1 MTKKQKYH
9 FRGLESTTKHTRK
22 NNGIKKKPMNF
33 LKNIFKKQKSVK
45 SILTITSS
53 NGFHLRPIAKFANE
67 VKKFNSIITII
78 SYEQEVSATQV
89 SRILSLSLEKGES
102 FTLQCIGQDAN
113 KASSHLSSFFKEL
126 MHNDKEIETLN
137 QEEEN
142 YEAPT
147 LNGVS
152 VVPGIAIAPLVY
164 CETVEHISSEKN
176 LSIKESI
183 ELAKEELEKLYLE
196 NKSNNEAEIYLVHK
210 ELLSSEIFKQE
221 FKNAN
226 ELKAT
231 ITREVELLKNTKFE
245 SRIADYKDIQQ
256 QILTHTGITTA
267 LNLPN
272 TPYILLID
280 DLLPSDIPKLIETPI
295 QGVVLKQGT
304 PTSHASILLRSFAI
318 PTVIINKSIE
328 PSKKAILDTSSGDL
342 IITPTK
348 SDIAKARSKQKAFE
362 ETKAQNY
369 KNRFESRKTLRGKK
383 IKVLAN
389 ISDISS
395 AKEAKELGA
404 DGIGLLR
411 SEFLFMEKKPSLEE
425 QTQAYKEIFKLFD
438 ELTIRTL
445 DVGGDKPLP
454 YVHIVK
460 EQNPFLGIRGIRF
473 SLQEKT
479 LLKEQLLAI
488 FKAVDSITPNNK
500 TMKIMFPMV
509 SNCTEFIEAKRMG
522 IDIAKK
528 HNIDI
533 SKIQFGIMLEVPSVI
548 FALKEFDQIVDFY
561 SIGTND
567 LTQYLFATE
576 RTHPTLQADALSP
589 MVFSALTQILKTTKK
604 PISICGELAGLGAAT
619 ETLINIGYD
628 TLSVSSKL
636 IPSLK
641 GRIRNV

>member
-1 MTKKQKYH
+1 
-9 FRGLESTTKHTRK
+9 
-22 NNGIKKKPMNF
+22 MNF
-33 LKNIFKKQKSVK
+33 LKSILKKQKSVK
-45 SILTITSS
+45 STLTITSS

-67 VKKFNSIITII
+67 AKKFNSTITIV

-89 SRILSLSLEKGES
+89 PKIISLSLEEGES
-102 FTLQCIGQDAN
+102 FILKCIGKDADE
-113 KASSHLSSFFKEL
+113 ASKHLSSFFKEL
-126 MHNDKEIETLN
+126 MKNDKEVTPLI
-137 QEEEN
+137 QEKES
-142 YEAPT
+142 YEAAT

-152 VVPGIAIAPLVY
+152 VVPGIAIAPLVH
-164 CETVEHISSEKN
+164 CKTVESINIEKI

-183 ELAKEELEKLYLE
+183 ELTKKELEKLYHE
-196 NKSNNEAEIYLVHK
+196 NKSNSEAEIYLVHK
-210 ELLSSEIFKQE
+210 ELLFSETFEQE
-221 FKNAN
+221 FKNAE

-231 ITREVELLKNTKFE
+231 INIEIEKLKNTKFE

-256 QILTHTGITTA
+256 QILTHTGITTT
-267 LNLPN
+267 LNLPD

-280 DLLPSDIPKLIETPI
+280 DLLPSDIPKLAQTPI
-295 QGVVLKQGT
+295 RGVVLKQGT

-318 PTVIINKSIE
+318 PTVIINKSIM
-328 PSKKAILDTSSGDL
+328 PSTKAILDTSSGDL
-342 IITPTK
+342 IITPTEN
-348 SDIAKARSKQKAFE
+348 DIEKAQSKEKAFQ

-369 KNRFESRKTLRGKK
+369 KNRFESTKTLRGKK

-389 ISDISS
+389 IGDVAS

-411 SEFLFMEKKPSLEE
+411 SEFLFMEKRPSVES
-425 QTQAYKEIFKLFD
+425 QTQAYKEIIELFD
-438 ELTIRTL
+438 DITIRTL

-454 YVHIVK
+454 YVHIEK

-479 LLKEQLLAI
+479 LLEEQLLAI
-488 FKAVDSITPNNK
+488 FQAIDSLTPNEK

-509 SNCTEFIEAKRMG
+509 SNCNEFIEAKQMG

-528 HNIDI
+528 HHINI

-548 FALKEFDQIVDFY
+548 FALKEFDSLVDFY

-567 LTQYLFATE
+567 LTQYLFAIE

-589 MVFSALTQILKTTKK
+589 MVFSTLTQILKATKK

-619 ETLINIGYD
+619 ETLVNIGYD
-628 TLSVSSKL
+628 TLSVSAKL

-641 GRIRNV
+641 ERIRNV